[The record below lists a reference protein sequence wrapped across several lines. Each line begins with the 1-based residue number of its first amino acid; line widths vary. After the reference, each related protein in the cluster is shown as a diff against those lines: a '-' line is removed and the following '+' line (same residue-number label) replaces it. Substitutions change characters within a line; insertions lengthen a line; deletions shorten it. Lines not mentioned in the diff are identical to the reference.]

1 MRRLHELVVEVIGV
15 PIDQVVVVANAVPN
29 GWILEAGLPMPEPTP
44 EAAAAW
50 SAELQKL
57 LPERYAPAGT

>member
-1 MRRLHELVVEVIGV
+1 MIGV
-15 PIDQVVVVANAVPN
+15 PIDQVVVVANDVPN